1 MYFLIPRTR
10 RQLDALGAYEEDTV
24 ESSTANDP
32 VLELEVLDSRLGRAG
47 YLTRTQQRRFVQY
60 LVLCWCLLLAVGLC
74 VGWLAAWNSWW
85 IIGLLVV
92 GSYCYVLA
100 ALVFVKVKAKN
111 FERELLFYLPLTLE
125 QLLLLTHAGLGV
137 VSAVRELVDAETYN
151 PIVPFL
157 TAVYQRAERGETF
170 ESALADV
177 AEHCPFHTL
186 KHFFLH
192 LETSMA
198 LGAELAHSLT
208 QLSEH
213 IHREWQVSLEG
224 MVRRLESAVVF
235 PVFFAVIGLLVLVA
249 AVPIVP
255 LLELSDNMK
264 QSQEASML
272 QSPVMQQ
279 SSAVR

>member
-1 MYFLIPRTR
+1 MFTFIPRTR
-10 RQLDALGAYEEDTV
+10 RQLDALSACEQDCSESNSAYE
-24 ESSTANDP
+24 P

-47 YLTRTQQRRFVQY
+47 YLTRKQQRRFVQG
-60 LVLCWCLLLAVGLC
+60 LGLCWCGLLIAAVC
-74 VGWLAAWNSWW
+74 AGWLANWSMWW
-85 IIGLLVV
+85 IVGALVL

-100 ALVFVKVKAKN
+100 ALVYVKVKAKN

-137 VSAVRELVDAETYN
+137 VSAVRELVDAESDN
-151 PIVPFL
+151 PIIPFL

-192 LETSMA
+192 LETSIA

-255 LLELSDNMK
+255 LLELSNNMK

-272 QSPVMQQ
+272 QSPVVQQ
-279 SSAVR
+279 RSAVR